1 MEEIIRFCRP
11 ILVLEES
18 DQVEELCDKSKRY
31 PATPEEF
38 HQQIKDEKIDFNPE
52 QAGKRM

>member
-1 MEEIIRFCRP
+1 MS
-11 ILVLEES
+11 VMG
-18 DQVEELCDKSKRY
+18 KKY
-31 PATPEEF
+31 PATPEAF